1 MKCKFAFIF
10 FGIINHFALNKLI
23 AYNTTL
29 RINFRRYPQ
38 QQKYFIIVFVVPV
51 RPAMGDVAGESSSIS
66 TSMVGAEQVLLD
78 ASLDGVGGETKFG
91 VTSASAI
98 ETGSIC
104 IGSEAGATLASVDV
118 ISENFS

>member
-1 MKCKFAFIF
+1 
-10 FGIINHFALNKLI
+10 
-23 AYNTTL
+23 
-29 RINFRRYPQ
+29 
-38 QQKYFIIVFVVPV
+38 
-51 RPAMGDVAGESSSIS
+51 MGDVAGESSSIS

-91 VTSASAI
+91 ATSASAI

>member
-1 MKCKFAFIF
+1 
-10 FGIINHFALNKLI
+10 
-23 AYNTTL
+23 
-29 RINFRRYPQ
+29 
-38 QQKYFIIVFVVPV
+38 
-51 RPAMGDVAGESSSIS
+51 
-66 TSMVGAEQVLLD
+66 MVGAEQVLLD

-91 VTSASAI
+91 AASASAI